1 MITDGLMKPMKEKEI
16 SADKGN
22 GLFIKEAQ
30 KYLEENLGKSTM
42 EKKILEQ
49 PCCQQQDS
57 VVDSTML
64 EAYFLQ

>member
-1 MITDGLMKPMKEKEI
+1 MKEKEI

-42 EKKILEQ
+42 EKNPRAALL
-49 PCCQQQDS
+49 
-57 VVDSTML
+57 STARL
-64 EAYFLQ
+64 CSGFNNA

>member
-1 MITDGLMKPMKEKEI
+1 MITDGLMKPMKGKEI

-42 EKKILEQ
+42 EKNPRAALL
-49 PCCQQQDS
+49 
-57 VVDSTML
+57 STARL
-64 EAYFLQ
+64 CSGFNNA